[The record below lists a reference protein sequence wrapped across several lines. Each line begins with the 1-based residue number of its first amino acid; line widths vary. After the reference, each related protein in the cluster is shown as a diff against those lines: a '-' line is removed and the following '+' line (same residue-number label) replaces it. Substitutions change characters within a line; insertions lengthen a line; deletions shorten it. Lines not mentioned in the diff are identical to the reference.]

1 MKTYYCVTS
10 VFYDDGRVTAAITSE
25 RTADDK
31 PENGYTSTNRC
42 DIYTDW
48 LDSWE
53 QAEAFVKEAK
63 EA

>member
-10 VFYDDGRVTAAITSE
+10 TVYDDGRMTAAITSE
-25 RTADDK
+25 IEAAIK
-31 PENGYTSTNRC
+31 PEDHCTSTSRR

-48 LDSWE
+48 FVTYED
-53 QAEAFVKEAK
+53 AEAFVKETR